1 MTYYALTQE
10 RSSRWK
16 EQAARNG
23 VAWSD
28 DDVAR
33 ALSFL
38 NAVAAEKGEPL
49 TDKEVVEAARPA
61 DSPLHPL
68 IDWSDAIATARLDPD
83 D

>member
-10 RSSRWK
+10 RSRRWR

-28 DDVAR
+28 DDVAQ

-38 NAVAAEKGEPL
+38 NAVAAEKGGPL
-49 TDKEVVEAARPA
+49 TDEEVVEAARPA